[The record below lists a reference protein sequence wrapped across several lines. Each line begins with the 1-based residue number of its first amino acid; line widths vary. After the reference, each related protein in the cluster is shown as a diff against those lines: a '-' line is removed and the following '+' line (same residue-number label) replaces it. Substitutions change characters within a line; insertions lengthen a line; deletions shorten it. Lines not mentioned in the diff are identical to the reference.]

1 MNKRRVLVLLSLLLS
16 IVGFYFLIRF
26 YQVFFWSNTKFNN
39 KYSFVF
45 IDRDDNVDS
54 LLTKVKPLLKSLKD
68 FTIAAEKKDIF
79 QKSDLVS
86 IKLKRVWAIILL

>member
-1 MNKRRVLVLLSLLLS
+1 MYKRRVIVLLSLLLS
-16 IVGFYFLIRF
+16 IIGFYFLIRF

-54 LLTKVKPLLKSLKD
+54 LLTQLKPILKSLKD
-68 FTIAAEKKDIF
+68 FKIASEKKGYFLKIRPG
-79 QKSDLVS
+79 KYK
-86 IKLKRVWAIILL
+86 IKKEYGQ